1 MMRSRGMRGA
11 LGRRVRSAGFTLIEV
26 LLATALL
33 AGGLALAFA
42 TVRSAMAISQRGE
55 AIAVA
60 NERMRAVQD
69 LLRRQLTQALRSPI
83 ERPDPAREP
92 INFSGEAQRMRF
104 VAEVPGYLGRG
115 GPYVHS
121 LAAVSVRGELQLQLG
136 LVMVQAGEQLPETP
150 PRAPEVLVDGLRR
163 VELRYRGIDATRG
176 ELGDW
181 QPVWEDTRRL
191 PLMVSIRIEP
201 LQGAAWPELIVTL
214 DNGGG
219 SPAASP

>member
-1 MMRSRGMRGA
+1 MARHARSRS
-11 LGRRVRSAGFTLIEV
+11 LGFTLIEV

-69 LLRRQLTQALRSPI
+69 LLRRQLGQALRSPI
-83 ERPDPAREP
+83 ERPDPSQEP
-92 INFSGEAQRMRF
+92 LHFIGEPQRMRF
-104 VAEVPGYLGRG
+104 VSEVPGYLGRG
-115 GPYVHS
+115 GPYVHT
-121 LAAVSVRGELQLQLG
+121 LEVVSQRGGARLQLG

-150 PRAPEVLVDGLRR
+150 PRAPEVLVDGLKR
-163 VELRYRGIDATRG
+163 VDLRYRGVDASTG
-176 ELGDW
+176 QLGDW
-181 QPVWEDTRRL
+181 SPAWEDTRRL
-191 PLMVSIRIEP
+191 PVLVSIRVAP
-201 LQGAAWPELIVTL
+201 LQGAPWPDLVVAL

-219 SPAASP
+219 SSRPSP

>member
-1 MMRSRGMRGA
+1 MSALRAGRQARSRNR
-11 LGRRVRSAGFTLIEV
+11 GFTLIEV

-55 AIAVA
+55 AVAVA

-83 ERPDPAREP
+83 EKPDPTEEP
-92 INFSGEAQRMRF
+92 VRFIGEPGHMRF

-115 GPYVHS
+115 GPYVHT
-121 LAAVSVRGELQLQLG
+121 LEVTNARAGARLQLG
-136 LVMVQAGEQLPETP
+136 LVMVQNGEQLPETP
-150 PRAPEVLVDGLRR
+150 PRPPEVLVDGLRR
-163 VELRYRGIDATRG
+163 VELRYRGIDTTTGA
-176 ELGDW
+176 LGDW
-181 QPVWEDTRRL
+181 QPAWEDSRRL
-191 PLMVSIRIEP
+191 PVLVSIRVVP
-201 LQGAAWPELIVTL
+201 AQGAPWPELLVVL

-219 SPAASP
+219 PMGAPP